1 MSKQNQ
7 PEQQAQATSS
17 FKDFVDKIMV
27 KLGIPQHWVDKR
39 FDQLIYEGSFIEHVT
54 KIKEWDFEDPISIT
68 LTSQFSGIGKTHI
81 GICLIRKYIHNELLA
96 VTGDAGLSL
105 LETVRDYYLSETDLF
120 FEIQDT
126 FKKTS
131 FYSESDVINKY
142 AKSKFLFLDDLF
154 ATRDNEFARRI
165 VLALINKRIDW
176 YRKPTFITTNLNAS
190 EIEAKDPRIL
200 SRLKN
205 GWFITVNSESK
216 DHRGKGK
223 KSYGS

>member
-7 PEQQAQATSS
+7 PGQQAQATSS

-27 KLGIPQHWVDKR
+27 KLGIPQYWIDKR
-39 FDQLIYEGSFIEHVT
+39 FDQLIYEGNFTEHLL
-54 KIKEWDFEDPISIT
+54 KIKDWDFKDPISIT
-68 LTSQFSGIGKTHI
+68 LTSQHSGIGKTHI
-81 GICLIRKYIHNELLA
+81 GVCLVRKFVVNECMEA
-96 VTGDAGLSL
+96 WDKDLSTP
-105 LETVRDYYLSETDLF
+105 ETVRDYYLSESDLF

-126 FKKTS
+126 FKKNS
-131 FYSESDVINKY
+131 YYSEADIINKY

-165 VLALINKRIDW
+165 VLALIHKRIDW
-176 YRKPTFITTNLNAS
+176 YRKPTFITTNS
-190 EIEAKDPRIL
+190 SSSDIEAVDPRIL